1 MLSDADFDSS
11 MIEGKTPD
19 ITLTYHYY
27 DTMYEDDVIE
37 FYKSGTRRY
46 LVAVNGDVSGYV
58 TETSVNKMVDSAAQM
73 EQDAYKE

>member
-1 MLSDADFDSS
+1 
-11 MIEGKTPD
+11 
-19 ITLTYHYY
+19 
-27 DTMYEDDVIE
+27 MYEDDVIE